1 VTIVVGYSANSR
13 GQRALDEAK
22 TYARVHR
29 LPLHVIRYVPHEVG
43 ESPTKV
49 REDLKAS
56 EAAEEAL
63 QALRDQLAAEGF
75 DVTTEVLHGMY
86 GGAAEALLSEA
97 ERVDAELIV
106 IGVRRRSAVD
116 KLLLGSVAQEV
127 LLRANCPVLAVK
139 ADR

>member
-1 VTIVVGYSANSR
+1 MSVVVGYSANAR

-22 TYARVHR
+22 THARVRR
-29 LPLHVIRYVPHEVG
+29 LPLHVIRYVAHEVG

-63 QALRDQLAAEGF
+63 EALGDQLAAEGF
-75 DVTTEVLHGMY
+75 DVTTQVLHGMY
-86 GGAAEALLSEA
+86 GGAAEALLGEA
-97 ERVDAELIV
+97 ELVGAELIV

-116 KLLLGSVAQEV
+116 KFLLGSVAQEV
-127 LLRANCPVLAVK
+127 LLRARCPVLSVK